1 MCGCVRRTPSGC
13 VREDEIAWNRTNQR
27 RYISWIRGDVRL
39 ITRNDA
45 SLSVALIAAAVILF
59 QQPLHDVLDAVEA
72 IEAKFR
78 LDLLP
83 ALILLVVAFSFHQYR
98 KRLQVRAEAQA
109 AAADAAHARRQIKAF
124 QQLIALSHALGNALD
139 DRTSL
144 HQTLWKHLPMV
155 VGDRTFWVLIRQNDT
170 WDPLVHDAAADSR
183 TVEELERIANRA
195 AGGPSGAPNADAVDT
210 KIDVCFPM
218 LVGGAVVGVLGV
230 RNEPALAEDYRT
242 AIAAAAAMVA
252 IAFKNMQLFAD
263 TRDKSVRDG
272 LTGCFNRSHGLAVLE
287 AELRRSRRTRAPLS
301 ILMLDIDQFKEVNDR
316 FGHLAGDSLLQAL
329 GAQLE
334 GMLRRTDVRCRFGG
348 DEFLVILPETPSLG
362 AQQVAEGLRQTL
374 AAVRPRI
381 PSPAPAV
388 TVSIGIAAAVAGE
401 LDPEAL
407 IARADRALYHAKRG
421 GRNQAVLARP
431 PLTAAGA
438 VDSSSADSCE
448 FVRMTPV
455 LAASA
460 V

>member
-1 MCGCVRRTPSGC
+1 
-13 VREDEIAWNRTNQR
+13 
-27 RYISWIRGDVRL
+27 VRL

-72 IEAKFR
+72 IEARFR

-98 KRLQVRAEAQA
+98 KRLQVRAEARA
-109 AAADAAHARRQIKAF
+109 AAADAAHARQQTRAF
-124 QQLIALSHALGNALD
+124 EQLVALSHALGNALD

-144 HQTLWKHLPMV
+144 NQALWKHLPVV
-155 VGDRTFWVLIRQNDT
+155 VGDRPFWVLLRQNDS
-170 WDPLVHDAAADSR
+170 WDAVVHDAASDPRPLDA
-183 TVEELERIANRA
+183 LERIANGTLGGASDAPPADA
-195 AGGPSGAPNADAVDT
+195 AGRG
-210 KIDVCFPM
+210 DVCFPM

-230 RNEPALAEDYRT
+230 RPQPALAEDHRT
-242 AIAAAAAMVA
+242 AIAAAAAMIA

-301 ILMLDIDQFKEVNDR
+301 ILMLDVDQFKTVNDR
-316 FGHLAGDSLLQAL
+316 FGHLAGDALLHAL

-381 PSPAPAV
+381 PNSAAAV
-388 TVSIGIAAAVAGE
+388 TVSIGIAAAVPGE

-421 GRNQAVLARP
+421 GRNQAVLAKP
-431 PLTAAGA
+431 PLMPAGDG
-438 VDSSSADSCE
+438 DSWSADTCE

-455 LAASA
+455 LVTNA

>member
-1 MCGCVRRTPSGC
+1 
-13 VREDEIAWNRTNQR
+13 
-27 RYISWIRGDVRL
+27 VRL

-72 IEAKFR
+72 IETRFR

-98 KRLQVRAEAQA
+98 KRLQVRAEARA
-109 AAADAAHARRQIKAF
+109 AAADAAHARRQTKAL

-144 HQTLWKHLPMV
+144 HQALWKHLPQV
-155 VGDRTFWVLIRQNDT
+155 VGDRSFWVLIRQNDA
-170 WDPLVHDAAADSR
+170 WDALVHDAAGDPRPLEAI
-183 TVEELERIANRA
+183 ERIANQA
-195 AGGPSGAPNADAVDT
+195 VSGSSATIADAGDAGV
-210 KIDVCFPM
+210 DVCFPM
-218 LVGGAVVGVLGV
+218 LVGGMVVGVLGV
-230 RNEPALAEDYRT
+230 RAEPALAEDHRT
-242 AIAAAAAMVA
+242 AIAAAAATVA
-252 IAFKNMQLFAD
+252 IGFKNMQLFAD

-301 ILMLDIDQFKEVNDR
+301 ILMLDVDQFKEVNDR
-316 FGHLAGDSLLQAL
+316 FGHLAGDALLHAI
-329 GAQLE
+329 GGQLE

-374 AAVRPRI
+374 ATVRARI
-381 PSPAPAV
+381 PAPAPAI

-431 PLTAAGA
+431 PLTTAGD
-438 VDSSSADSCE
+438 VESRSADSCE

-455 LAASA
+455 LATGTA
-460 V
+460 

>member
-1 MCGCVRRTPSGC
+1 M
-13 VREDEIAWNRTNQR
+13 
-27 RYISWIRGDVRL
+27 RL

-72 IEAKFR
+72 IETRFR

-98 KRLQVRAEAQA
+98 KRLQVRAEARA
-109 AAADAAHARRQIKAF
+109 AADDAAHARRQTRAF
-124 QQLIALSHALGNALD
+124 QQLVALSHALGNALD

-144 HQTLWKHLPMV
+144 HQALWKHLPVV
-155 VGDRTFWVLIRQNDT
+155 VGERPFWVLIRQNDA
-170 WDPLVHDAAADSR
+170 WDAVVHDAAADPR
-183 TVEELERIANRA
+183 PVDALEQLANRTLGGSSA
-195 AGGPSGAPNADAVDT
+195 ASTAADSSDL
-210 KIDVCFPM
+210 CFPM

-230 RNEPALAEDYRT
+230 RHQPALSEDHRT
-242 AIAAAAAMVA
+242 AIDAAAAMIA
-252 IAFKNMQLFAD
+252 IALKNMQLFAD

-301 ILMLDIDQFKEVNDR
+301 ILMLDVDEFKTVNDR
-316 FGHLAGDSLLQAL
+316 FGHLAGDSLLQAI

-381 PSPAPAV
+381 PNAAAAV
-388 TVSIGIAAAVAGE
+388 TVSIGIAAAVPGE
-401 LDPEAL
+401 LDPEAF

-421 GRNQAVLARP
+421 GRNQAVLAKP
-431 PLTAAGA
+431 PLATGGDADGWTA
-438 VDSSSADSCE
+438 DTCE
-448 FVRMTPV
+448 FVRMSPV